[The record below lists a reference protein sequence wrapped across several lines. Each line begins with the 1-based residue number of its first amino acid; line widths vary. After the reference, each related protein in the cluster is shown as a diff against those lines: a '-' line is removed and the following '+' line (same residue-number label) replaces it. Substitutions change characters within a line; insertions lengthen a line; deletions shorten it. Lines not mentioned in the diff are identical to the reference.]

1 MIYLVRALRK
11 KLYKIGWALNEPLR
25 RLSDLQTPCP
35 YDLEMLCISNGPE
48 ELEKRIHKDLAK
60 YRVMVS
66 GKEYFEI
73 TFNDLW
79 AEWLEAKYG
88 TEYDLG
94 TQSINIPSDRLKS
107 RMKETFDLDQF
118 LAENYEYGEESQF
131 SIDVGLETSQIYAD
145 LMAYMR
151 KADMDT
157 ALIMTTTRKQLLG
170 ALKRHPCGRKTF
182 DNRHYFNL
190 TRSTNFLA

>member
-1 MIYLVRALRK
+1 MIYLVKALRK
-11 KLYKIGWALNEPLR
+11 QLFKIGWALNEPLR

-35 YDLEMLCISNGPE
+35 YDLEMLTISNGD
-48 ELEKRIHKDLAK
+48 KDLESLIHADFAK

-66 GKEYFEI
+66 GKEFFEF

-79 AEWLEAKYG
+79 IELLQAKYG
-88 TEYDLG
+88 HLLDLD

-107 RMKETFDLDQF
+107 RMKETFDLDLF
-118 LAENYEYGEESQF
+118 LAENYEYGEENQF
-131 SIDVGLETSQIYAD
+131 SIDVGLETSQLYGD

-151 KADMDT
+151 KADIDQS
-157 ALIMTTTRKQLLG
+157 LIMTTTRKQLLG

-190 TRSTNFLA
+190 TRSTHFLA